1 MSAKQH
7 FFSDNQDM
15 QNEWLGILKKVTLL
29 MLLCFAVF
37 IIGINLLKLAD
48 FIYNIDNVVKTAMHD
63 ETTEIKTVDSI
74 FNFDEERQ
82 TPDFDQDTAHRAAEM
97 GWSDDLPSL
106 DLTHWADCYNILL
119 IGSDKHGYGDD
130 KCRADVIVLIRINK
144 DGQILSVS
152 IPRDTLITI
161 SGGKYKGYS
170 DKIGHSMYW
179 GGVDELCQNVER
191 LLSVHI
197 DNKIVMD
204 NFRSFEAFMAIIG
217 GVSTDKILEGKLGV
231 QWIRNRSFRFGDIE
245 RCRRQQFFLKKSIA
259 KLWRL
264 SKQGHYIYSM
274 IAFDSF
280 LKIVDTD
287 VSKKQ
292 FLNLLYLLRKTEF
305 DPDNDF
311 FTSVLP
317 GTFGTY
323 NSVIMKHDNL
333 ACWQPDDWML
343 ERFSLTFSDESDYFF
358 DNDHAGFVDFA
369 VLRLGSLKK
378 K

>member
-1 MSAKQH
+1 
-7 FFSDNQDM
+7 M

-48 FIYNIDNVVKTAMHD
+48 FIYNIDSVVKTAMHD

-82 TPDFDQDTAHRAAEM
+82 TPDFDQDVAHRAFEM
-97 GWSDDLPSL
+97 GWSDDLSSL
-106 DLTHWADCYNILL
+106 DLSQWADCYNILM
-119 IGSDKHGYGDD
+119 IGSDRHGYNDD
-130 KCRADVIVLIRINK
+130 KCRADVIVLLRINQN
-144 DGQILSVS
+144 GEILSMS
-152 IPRDTLITI
+152 IPRDTLITLQ
-161 SGGKYKGYS
+161 GGKYKGCS

-179 GGVDELCQNVER
+179 SGVDELCENVER
-191 LLSVHI
+191 LLHVHI
-197 DNKIVMD
+197 DNRIVMD

-231 QWIRNRSFRFGDIE
+231 QWIRNRSFKFGDIE

-264 SKQGHYIYSM
+264 SKQGNYIYST
-274 IAFDSF
+274 IAFDSL

-287 VSKKQ
+287 MTKKQ
-292 FLNLLYLLRKTEF
+292 FLNILYLLRRTDFTPE
-305 DPDNDF
+305 NDYY
-311 FTSVLP
+311 TSVLP

-323 NSVIMKHDNL
+323 NSAIMHHDNL
-333 ACWQPDDWML
+333 TCWQPDDWML
-343 ERFSLTFSDESDYFF
+343 ERFRLIFHDDSFPFEK
-358 DNDHAGFVDFA
+358 DNAGFVDF
-369 VLRLGSLKK
+369 VGLSVERFLSRTKK
-378 K
+378 TELSVADR